1 MLPGLPYLQNMEN
14 RKAEEF
20 SPGWKFIW
28 QGKVRINDVFAML
41 VISDRLSVI
50 SYQKTVDCWLLTVD
64 QT

>member
-1 MLPGLPYLQNMEN
+1 MKNH
-14 RKAEEF
+14 KAEEF
-20 SPGWKFIW
+20 CPGWKFIW